1 MGEEEPKFRL
11 LFTLY
16 KNFLFADSLYVPFFA
31 SRSLE
36 GAAGRRG
43 ARNSLLR
50 GKVFKLSRF
59 EMGFFWGAYKT
70 VRKKRDAVRKTER
83 GMCYPKRE

>member
-16 KNFLFADSLYVPFFA
+16 KNFLFADSLYALFFA
-31 SRSLE
+31 SRPLE

-43 ARNSLLR
+43 ARTSLLR
-50 GKVFKLSRF
+50 GKVFKWSRF
-59 EMGFFWGAYKT
+59 EMGFFGELTK
-70 VRKKRDAVRKTER
+70 
-83 GMCYPKRE
+83 P

>member
-31 SRSLE
+31 SRPFE
-36 GAAGRRG
+36 GAQGGGAPEIPFSAGKFLNG
-43 ARNSLLR
+43 AVLRWDFLGSLQN
-50 GKVFKLSRF
+50 
-59 EMGFFWGAYKT
+59 
-70 VRKKRDAVRKTER
+70 RKKEKGCR
-83 GMCYPKRE
+83 

>member
-16 KNFLFADSLYVPFFA
+16 KNFLFADSLYALFFA
-31 SRSLE
+31 SRPLE

-43 ARNSLLR
+43 ARTSLLR
-50 GKVFKLSRF
+50 GKVFKWSRF

-70 VRKKRDAVRKTER
+70 VRKNRNAVRKTER
-83 GMCYPKRE
+83 GMCYPRRE